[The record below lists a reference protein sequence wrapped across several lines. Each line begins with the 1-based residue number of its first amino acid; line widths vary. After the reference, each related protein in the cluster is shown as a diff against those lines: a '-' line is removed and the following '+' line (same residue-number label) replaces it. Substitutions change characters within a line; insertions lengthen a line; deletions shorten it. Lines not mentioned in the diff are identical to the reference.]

1 VAELFG
7 IPERIVPPTYDDFR
21 VYFDRMME
29 SDVIRVSDQAKE
41 IYRALF
47 ARTPSGLLLFA
58 GSAPSIALLP
68 ERLREEFGFGWKSRR
83 GSFWEHVPP
92 LCRGLRRFTPS
103 VLCANPAATVS
114 QLLL

>member
-1 VAELFG
+1 MIEG
-7 IPERIVPPTYDDFR
+7 
-21 VYFDRMME
+21 
-29 SDVIRVSDQAKE
+29 DVIRVSDEAKD
-41 IYRALF
+41 IYKALF

-68 ERLREEFGFGWKSRR
+68 ERLREEFGFGWKSRGQSLWQR
-83 GSFWEHVPP
+83 IPP
-92 LCRGLRRFTPS
+92 ICRRLRRYTPS